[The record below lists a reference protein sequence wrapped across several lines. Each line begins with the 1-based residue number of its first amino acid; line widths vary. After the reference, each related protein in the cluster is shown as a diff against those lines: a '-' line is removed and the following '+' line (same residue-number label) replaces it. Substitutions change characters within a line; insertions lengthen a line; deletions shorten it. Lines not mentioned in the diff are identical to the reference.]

1 MTKDKRKGNQVKKLL
16 IILYSIFFIVG
27 CNLPT
32 YPDTDYDHWYH
43 KPSECPDPKATNYY
57 WCACDIESPDSH
69 PDKCPW
75 ETNEDCE
82 YCEDQYDT
90 EEERWDN
97 CCNISGAKNYH
108 PNIGWWDNNSQDSTY
123 CIFD

>member
-27 CNLPT
+27 CYFPT
-32 YPDTDYDHWYH
+32 EPDTSYWHYKYSKCSDT
-43 KPSECPDPKATNYY
+43 KATNYS
-57 WCACDIESPDSH
+57 WWVCDIESKDYNPNGCQWD
-69 PDKCPW
+69 
-75 ETNEDCE
+75 TEDCE
-82 YCEDQYDT
+82 YCEDDFDT

-97 CCNISGAKNYH
+97 CCNISGAENYH
-108 PNIGWWDNNSQDSTY
+108 SNYSWWDNNSQDSTY